1 MGETPDLSKAVE
13 WARQRLIRTWY
24 QARKTVV
31 EWWRKGKSV
40 AWICVTMNVD
50 RQWVHRWI
58 DRWLEAGKS
67 WVGLRDRSSRPHR
80 IHRKRDDLVDDVIRA
95 RRAHPGLGPKKLQ
108 IVAKIPLS
116 HDTIH
121 KVLRQHDLCKR
132 SKKRGF
138 EKVRR
143 FERPNPNYLWQLDIT
158 QVKTR
163 DEGIAYVATL
173 IDDCTRFVLASKDFA
188 QDLTAGDVIQLVRNA
203 IRQWGKPQQ
212 ILTDR
217 GIQFWSEKSL
227 EPSMFTLALY
237 QNRIHHIT
245 ARPRHPRTCGKIERW
260 HRTLKREWLA
270 LQPPLVTRADVRRSL
285 DAWLEYYNTVRPH
298 AALDYRLPVDAYLE
312 GLYLETELTRLVNE
326 VA

>member
-1 MGETPDLSKAVE
+1 M
-13 WARQRLIRTWY
+13 
-24 QARKTVV
+24 
-31 EWWRKGKSV
+31 EWWQKGKSV
-40 AWICVTMNVD
+40 AWICDFLNVD

-58 DRWLEAGKS
+58 NRWLEAGKS
-67 WVGLRDRSSRPHR
+67 WLGLRDRSSRPHR
-80 IHRKRDDLVDDVIRA
+80 IHRKRDALTDDVIRA

-121 KVLRQHDLCKR
+121 KVLVQHDLCKR

-143 FERPNPNYLWQLDIT
+143 FERPNPNYLWQYDIT

-163 DEGIAYVATL
+163 AGIVYVATL
-173 IDDCTRFVLASKDFA
+173 IDDCSRFVLASKDFA
-188 QDLTAGDVIQLVRNA
+188 QDLTAADVIQLVRDA
-203 IRQWGKPQQ
+203 VRQWGKPQQ

-217 GIQFWSEKSL
+217 GIQFWSEQSL
-227 EPSMFTLALY
+227 EPSMFTLALH
-237 QNRIHHIT
+237 NSGIRHIT
-245 ARPRHPRTCGKIERW
+245 ARPRHPRTIGKIERW

-270 LQPPLVTRADVRRSL
+270 MQPQPETRADLRRSL
-285 DAWLEYYNTVRPH
+285 DAWIEYYNTVRPH
-298 AALDYRLPVDAYLE
+298 AALDYRLPVDAHLE
-312 GLYLETELTRLVNE
+312 GLYLDQDLCRLVNE

>member
-1 MGETPDLSKAVE
+1 M
-13 WARQRLIRTWY
+13 
-24 QARKTVV
+24 
-31 EWWRKGKSV
+31 
-40 AWICVTMNVD
+40 MNVD
-50 RQWVHRWI
+50 RQWVHKWI
-58 DRWLEAGKS
+58 NRWLEAGKS
-67 WVGLRDRSSRPHR
+67 WTGLRDRSSRPHR
-80 IHRKRDDLVDDVIRA
+80 IHRKRDDLADAVIAA
-95 RRAHPGLGPKKLQ
+95 RRRHPGLGPKKLQ
-108 IVAKIPLS
+108 IVANLPLS

-121 KVLRQHDLCKR
+121 HVLVDHGLSKP

-143 FERPNPNYLWQLDIT
+143 FERPNPNYLWQYDIT

-163 DEGIAYVATL
+163 EGIAYVATL
-173 IDDCTRFVLASKDFA
+173 IDDCSRFVLASKDFA
-188 QDLTAGDVIQLVRNA
+188 QDLTAADVIQLVRDA

-217 GIQFWSEKSL
+217 GIQFWSDQSM

-237 QNRIHHIT
+237 QNGIRHIT

-270 LQPPLVTRADVRRSL
+270 MQPQLATRAELRQSL
-285 DAWLEYYNTVRPH
+285 DAWIEYYNTVRPH
-298 AALDYRLPVDAYLE
+298 AALDYRLPVDAHLE
-312 GLYLETELTRLVNE
+312 GLYLDQELCRLVNE